1 MSRASHMA
9 RRLVPCLLLIAVWLM
24 PNNTAAQTSLRVGVY
39 DNKPKVFLDRDGN
52 PQGIFIDILRTV
64 ADDEGWSLEFVPCTW
79 DTCLQRLESGQIE
92 LMPDVAYSRER
103 AQRFDF
109 NDITILNNWAQLYAN
124 PNSEIASI
132 LDLEGRRLGV
142 LAGDIS
148 YSQFAN
154 RLHAFDVECEFV
166 EVDRFLAIFDSLDAG
181 AIDAGLVSR
190 LFGLEYERHYESERT
205 PVLCCPVE
213 LRFAATKGQLRS
225 ALTLLDAHL
234 LNLKSDQG
242 SVYYQSFNRWL
253 ETDITPGRTTPYWIW
268 WLLAGVGALVGLLL
282 IHHGLLHMRLK
293 STTAELREKNQ
304 RLEAE
309 IEVRSRAEEE
319 LRSHKAHLEQA
330 VAIRTRELSESEKRY
345 RSILEN
351 ATVGIFRTTREGSV
365 IMANPE
371 VARLLGYD
379 SAEQVVREVTDL
391 ATQVYYDRDDR
402 QHVIAKMQDQGQAVM
417 DLRLKRRDGAP
428 IMTRIN
434 MWMVT
439 DESGGLRFIEGV
451 LEDITER
458 KQAEERIR
466 LYRQIF
472 MGSSDGITITSC
484 EGELLE
490 FNPTMQ
496 KFLGCSAAELEGME
510 ASGMCVPEDGERIN
524 SALRER
530 GRFEGEVRMQHRNG
544 SEAYVDLSIFPVYR
558 DEGELAC
565 WVGIGRDVTERRE
578 TERALRQR
586 EEQYRGI
593 FNNVI
598 EGLLIF
604 NTDGVVVEA
613 NPAACEMFG
622 YTREE
627 FIGKSGPDFVSDE
640 ALPLF
645 KDFLQ
650 SLETQDYY
658 RCETPERRSDG
669 SLMYIEVNG
678 TNFQFRGERHLL
690 AVIHD
695 ITDRHQAEIDIR
707 QANEELRTKQYQLIQ
722 SEKMASLGMLVAGV
736 AHEINTPFG
745 AVRSMHGTVKLAMDK
760 IRAVMS
766 DESAVSD
773 DVRKKLEKALNI
785 ITESHQVIDEGVD
798 RVSMIVRR
806 LRSFARLD
814 EAELKEAD
822 IHDCLEDTLTLIHH
836 EIKHNITVER
846 QYGDVPK
853 INCFPS
859 QLNQVFLNILINA
872 KQAIEGK
879 GKITITTSSDN
890 GFVRVKITD
899 DGLGMSEET
908 LRRIF
913 DPGFTTKGVGVGT
926 GLGLSICYQIIQDHR
941 GSIDV
946 SSERGK
952 GTAFTI
958 SIPTNLDESMFPRNH
973 PS

>member
-9 RRLVPCLLLIAVWLM
+9 RRLLPCLLLIAVWLV
-24 PNNTAAQTSLRVGVY
+24 PDGITAQTSLRVGVY

-52 PQGIFIDILRTV
+52 PQGIFIDILRTI
-64 ADDEGWSLEFVPCTW
+64 ANDEGWSLEFVPCTW
-79 DTCLQRLESGQIE
+79 DTCLRRLESGQID
-92 LMPDVAYSRER
+92 LMPDVAYSNDR

-109 NDITILNNWAQLYAN
+109 NDITILNNWAQVYAS
-124 PNSEIASI
+124 PGSEIESI

-142 LAGDIS
+142 LTGDIS
-148 YSQFAN
+148 YRQFAN

-166 EVDRFLAIFDSLDAG
+166 EVDRFRAIFDSLDTG

-190 LFGLEYERHYESERT
+190 LFGLEYERQYSAERT
-205 PVLCCPVE
+205 PVVCCPVE
-213 LRFAATKGQLRS
+213 LRFAATKGRLS
-225 ALTLLDAHL
+225 SVLTLMDAHL
-234 LNLKSDQG
+234 LNLKSDKG

-253 ETDITPGRTTPYWIW
+253 ETDITPGRSTPYWIW

-293 STTAELREKNQ
+293 RTTAELREKNQ

-309 IEVRSRAEEE
+309 VDVRSHAEEE

-351 ATVGIFRTTREGSV
+351 ATVGIFRTTREGGV

-371 VARLLGYD
+371 VARLLGYE
-379 SAEQVVREVTDL
+379 SAEQVVREVSDL
-391 ATQVYYDRDDR
+391 AAQVYYDPDDR
-402 QHVIAKMQDQGQAVM
+402 QKVLTKMQEQGQAVM
-417 DLRLKRRDGAP
+417 DLRLKRRDGTP
-428 IMTRIN
+428 ITTRIN

-439 DESGGLRFIEGV
+439 NESGGLRFIEGV

-484 EGELLE
+484 EGDLLE

-496 KFLGCSAAELEGME
+496 KFLGRSAEELEGMK
-510 ASGMCVPEDGERIN
+510 AAGMCVPEDGERIN
-524 SALRER
+524 AALRER
-530 GRFEGEVRMQHRNG
+530 GRFDGEVRMQRRDD
-544 SEAYVDLSIFPVYR
+544 SQAYVDLSVFPVYR

-578 TERALRQR
+578 AEQALRQR

-613 NPAACEMFG
+613 NPSVCEVFG
-622 YTREE
+622 YTRAE

-640 ALPLF
+640 AMPLF
-645 KDFLQ
+645 KDFIR

-695 ITDRHQAEIDIR
+695 ITDRHQAEIEIR

-736 AHEINTPFG
+736 ANEI
-745 AVRSMHGTVKLAMDK
+745 
-760 IRAVMS
+760 
-766 DESAVSD
+766 
-773 DVRKKLEKALNI
+773 
-785 ITESHQVIDEGVD
+785 
-798 RVSMIVRR
+798 
-806 LRSFARLD
+806 
-814 EAELKEAD
+814 
-822 IHDCLEDTLTLIHH
+822 
-836 EIKHNITVER
+836 
-846 QYGDVPK
+846 
-853 INCFPS
+853 
-859 QLNQVFLNILINA
+859 
-872 KQAIEGK
+872 
-879 GKITITTSSDN
+879 
-890 GFVRVKITD
+890 
-899 DGLGMSEET
+899 
-908 LRRIF
+908 
-913 DPGFTTKGVGVGT
+913 
-926 GLGLSICYQIIQDHR
+926 
-941 GSIDV
+941 
-946 SSERGK
+946 
-952 GTAFTI
+952 
-958 SIPTNLDESMFPRNH
+958 
-973 PS
+973 